1 MTAAPIRRLTLVAVV
16 LGGFALG
23 CTPAPTVPPAATT
36 KPADHDDHDDH
47 DHDHDRPAPAPKQPA
62 DTAKAAAKPAADD
75 HDHDDAA
82 KKDADH
88 DHADHDHPKTLAEGV
103 AALGKAAAAVKDHL
117 AADARDKA
125 DDAVH
130 DLGHLLEDVQG
141 LVGTSDLAADA
152 KKAATAALDDLFDC
166 FDKLDT
172 ALHAEPGKGD
182 SPAEV
187 HASLAERVEAA
198 IKALTDATAKPAAAP
213 AAAATDDDDEAA
225 AIIRSAKKAEGDR

>member
-1 MTAAPIRRLTLVAVV
+1 MTTALIRRLTSVAATLV
-16 LGGFALG
+16 LGIFG
-23 CTPAPTVPPAATT
+23 CTPAPPTPPAAAT
-36 KPADHDDHDDH
+36 KPAAHDDH
-47 DHDHDRPAPAPKQPA
+47 DHDHPAPAPKQPA
-62 DTAKAAAKPAADD
+62 DAGKDAAATAVAKPAADD
-75 HDHDDAA
+75 HDHD
-82 KKDADH
+82 H
-88 DHADHDHPKTLAEGV
+88 HDHDHPKTLAEGV

-130 DLGHLLEDVQG
+130 ELGHLLEDVQG

-152 KKAATAALDDLFDC
+152 KKAATAAVDDLFDC

-172 ALHAEPGKGD
+172 ALHAEPGTGD

-198 IKALTDATAKPAAAP
+198 IKALTGAVAKPAAPP
-213 AAAATDDDDEAA
+213 AAAATTTTTDDDEAA
-225 AIIRSAKKAEGDR
+225 AIIRNAKKAEGDR

>member
-1 MTAAPIRRLTLVAVV
+1 MTPALIRRLALVSVA
-16 LGGFALG
+16 LAGCPLG
-23 CTPAPTVPPAATT
+23 CTPAPTTPPAATT
-36 KPADHDDHDDH
+36 KPADHDDHDH
-47 DHDHDRPAPAPKQPA
+47 DHPAPAAKQPA
-62 DTAKAAAKPAADD
+62 DAGKAAAKPAAD
-75 HDHDDAA
+75 
-82 KKDADH
+82 DH

-152 KKAATAALDDLFDC
+152 KKAASAALDDLFDC

-198 IKALTDATAKPAAAP
+198 IKALTGAVAKPAAPP
-213 AAAATDDDDEAA
+213 AAAASDDDDEAA

>member
-1 MTAAPIRRLTLVAVV
+1 MTPALIRRLALVAVA
-16 LGGFALG
+16 LAGCPLG
-23 CTPAPTVPPAATT
+23 CTPAPTTPPAATT
-36 KPADHDDHDDH
+36 KPADHDDHDH
-47 DHDHDRPAPAPKQPA
+47 DHPAPAAKQPA
-62 DTAKAAAKPAADD
+62 DAGKPAAKPAADD
-75 HDHDDAA
+75 HDHDEAA

-152 KKAATAALDDLFDC
+152 KKAASAALDDLFDC

-198 IKALTDATAKPAAAP
+198 IKALTGAVAKPAAPP
-213 AAAATDDDDEAA
+213 AAAASDDDDEAA